1 MTRKAIVYFL
11 VVFATLS
18 CQSQKIGSEAN
29 ASPYVI
35 LKLDDLWNE
44 DEVVHPGWV
53 QVVDF
58 LRKEK
63 VVGSIGIVGE
73 SLENGKPEY
82 FEWIRRQAQEGFE
95 FWNHGY
101 CHCKPSVNGEEMR
114 EFRGTDLAFQ
124 LENLNETQ
132 RLASEKLG
140 MTLRSFGAPYNATDA
155 NTLEAL
161 ATIPELKVWMY
172 KETAGDTEKL
182 VLKRI
187 KKVNIEYPVHVPNFQ
202 QFKEG
207 YEQHEDENLL
217 VLQGHPRSWVE
228 DAERFK
234 NFQQI
239 IRFLKSK
246 KVRFITPYDY
256 YQAQATNKANS

>member
-1 MTRKAIVYFL
+1 
-11 VVFATLS
+11 
-18 CQSQKIGSEAN
+18 
-29 ASPYVI
+29 
-35 LKLDDLWNE
+35 
-44 DEVVHPGWV
+44 
-53 QVVDF
+53 
-58 LRKEK
+58 
-63 VVGSIGIVGE
+63 
-73 SLENGKPEY
+73 
-82 FEWIRRQAQEGFE
+82 
-95 FWNHGY
+95 
-101 CHCKPSVNGEEMR
+101 MR